1 MLEGNLKTKKK
12 YKVRIDFPH
21 RIFFIFRALS
31 TVNDLNMNCD
41 WKISQILWRKI
52 MTFSQNSTSA
62 LCWDEVEW
70 DKKNLYEV
78 LERQHR
84 MRWFI
89 ETKQISRNRER
100 KKNFQ
105 RHFLALTGI
114 SECLMRTKKE
124 QKANRASNFQFL
136 TQSANFQQIFL

>member
-70 DKKNLYEV
+70 DKKKSLWSFRKATSHEMIYWNKTDFA
-78 LERQHR
+78 Q
-84 MRWFI
+84 
-89 ETKQISRNRER
+89 SR
-100 KKNFQ
+100 KKKKLSKAFPNAYRYFRTSNAHQ
-105 RHFLALTGI
+105 KGTRSKS
-114 SECLMRTKKE
+114 SE
-124 QKANRASNFQFL
+124 
-136 TQSANFQQIFL
+136 